1 MNSNKYQKKFFYIG
15 NAYLSILTIG
25 LMFYPY
31 SNTQTQL
38 TKSTKVKLID
48 MKKSPTWVPTR
59 TLCFTENPDTL
70 SFACIS
76 SCHTGVDNG
85 SIYQW

>member
-48 MKKSPTWVPTR
+48 MKKSPTWAPLEHYVSQKIQIHFHLHAYHHV
-59 TLCFTENPDTL
+59 TLE
-70 SFACIS
+70 
-76 SCHTGVDNG
+76 
-85 SIYQW
+85 